1 MLLYYVMMECF
12 TFLPSHKGDL
22 SSNSSF
28 LPSFE
33 SNWTNT
39 HVLRVAWLL
48 VVRALVN
55 GRLEH
60 SIVLLTQMK

>member
-1 MLLYYVMMECF
+1 MLLYYVIMMGCF

-48 VVRALVN
+48 VVRALMN

-60 SIVLLTQMK
+60 SIVLLR